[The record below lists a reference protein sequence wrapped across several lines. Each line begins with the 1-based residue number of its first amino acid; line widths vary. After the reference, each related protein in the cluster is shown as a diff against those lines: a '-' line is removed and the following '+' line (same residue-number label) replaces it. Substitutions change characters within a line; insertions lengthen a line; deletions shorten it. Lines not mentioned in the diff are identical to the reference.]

1 MGVPIREGAQ
11 TRRARGPRSGRRCFR
26 SPCTTRRLSFSGRAG
41 ESLAKNPKKR
51 TPQLRRSG
59 SSKPPGRSALGRG
72 LACRLGGRGGRCR
85 GCLAL
90 GVGPGPERGDVRRA
104 QRGVPQDF
112 AASALLAEGGG
123 GGGGASGRASVRERV
138 GQCVEIA

>member
-72 LACRLGGRGGRCR
+72 LACRLRGRGGRCR

-90 GVGPGPERGDVRRA
+90 GVGPGPERGDDRRA

-112 AASALLAEGGG
+112 DASGLLAYGGG
-123 GGGGASGRASVRERV
+123 VGRAGLAVTVAGGTGGGEGKE
-138 GQCVEIA
+138 